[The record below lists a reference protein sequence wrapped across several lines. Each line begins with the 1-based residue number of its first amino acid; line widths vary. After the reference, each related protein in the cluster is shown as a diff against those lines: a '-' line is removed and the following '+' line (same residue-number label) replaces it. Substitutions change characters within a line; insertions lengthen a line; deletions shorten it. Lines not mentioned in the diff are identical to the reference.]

1 MSKSAVGASPYH
13 MHTTTGNHMIDAYIQ
28 ILQLTLKIVILVP
41 PSCEEISLHTL
52 TIVNAET
59 VTPQC

>member
-1 MSKSAVGASPYH
+1 